1 LKPPGIAVEV
11 YVVLRSPTIVPASI
25 IMGAMESLLIIT
37 GTMGAGKT
45 SDLKDGIFS
54 FSMGSLSRII

>member
-1 LKPPGIAVEV
+1 MKPPGIAVEV

-45 SDLKDGIFS
+45 SDLKDSIFS
-54 FSMGSLSRII
+54 LSRGSLSRII